1 MWRLR
6 SPVVEQKDHKG
17 VGSGFLP
24 LNACIQAPHLANCNH
39 SVKTSSGLKLFK
51 TLPWLPPPLEITQ
64 SLHCRP
70 HSLYDV
76 PRCPLPF
83 HLLYSPLP
91 CLAPGPLALHL
102 LFPLEGVL
110 FPWLAPLPGQL
121 QCYLLREVLHPQS
134 PDLKQQLSP
143 PLFSCSTNHYWQL
156 SFLK

>member
-6 SPVVEQKDHKG
+6 SPVVEQNDHKG

-39 SVKTSSGLKLFK
+39 SLKTSSGLKLFK
-51 TLPWLPPPLEITQ
+51 TLPWLPPPLEITPLEIIR

-76 PRCPLPF
+76 PRWPLPF

-91 CLAPGPLALHL
+91 CLAPGPLAFAFAVPSGGSALPMTSPTSCSAPML
-102 LFPLEGVL
+102 P
-110 FPWLAPLPGQL
+110 PW
-121 QCYLLREVLHPQS
+121 R
-134 PDLKQQLSP
+134 SP
-143 PLFSCSTNHYWQL
+143 PPPIT
-156 SFLK
+156 